1 MNEITIP
8 TNNVPATTNFLKS
21 APDPSEIQVLTLI
34 AETAVDSKQYKGVG
48 DKAAL
53 LMNMLAARELNIP
66 PILSLNGGIRNIN
79 GNIEISARLMH
90 ALMRRAGIFIQ
101 IKESTEQKCVIYGKR
116 QDGSYHTASYEY
128 SEAQKAGLIKPGGGW
143 TKNPKD
149 MLFARAISRLARQL
163 APDVIGGC
171 YVEGEIS
178 GDVVVAPSGNSDP
191 SLFCD
196 SATPEDLSSYEDII
210 KAQLPEESEPDIIRY
225 IEAMMGHFGWTYA
238 KAVKSLA
245 AKPEGIKPS
254 FDGWRKKNG

>member
-8 TNNVPATTNFLKS
+8 TNNVPAPVQFRN
-21 APDPSEIQVLTLI
+21 APDNDEIKVLTLI
-34 AETAVDSKQYKGVG
+34 AETAVESKQYSGTG
-48 DKAAL
+48 GKAAL
-53 LMNMLAARELNIP
+53 LMTMLAARELNIP

-101 IKESTEQKCVIYGKR
+101 IKETNEQKCTIYGKR

-143 TKNPKD
+143 SKNPKD

-178 GDVVVAPSGNSDP
+178 GDVGVLQTQFQSENSDA
-191 SLFCD
+191 C
-196 SATPEDLSSYEDII
+196 AYEDLSNYEETI
-210 KAQLPEESEPDIIRY
+210 KAQLPEEKEPDIIRY
-225 IEAMMGHFGWTYA
+225 IEAMMGHFGWTYST
-238 KAVKSLA
+238 AVKALA
-245 AKPEGIKPS
+245 KKPEGIKQS
-254 FDGWRKKNG
+254 FDAWRKKNG

>member
-1 MNEITIP
+1 M
-8 TNNVPATTNFLKS
+8 PATTQFKS
-21 APDPSEIQVLTLI
+21 APDSNEIQVLALI
-34 AETAVDSKQYKGVG
+34 AETAVESKQYKGVG

-53 LMNMLAARELNIP
+53 LMTMLAARELNIP

-79 GNIEISARLMH
+79 GNIEVSARLMH

-101 IKESTEQKCVIYGKR
+101 IKESTEQKCTIYGKR
-116 QDGSYHTASYEY
+116 QDGSYHTAGYEY

-178 GDVVVAPSGNSDP
+178 GESQVVQDP
-191 SLFCD
+191 QIENVK
-196 SATPEDLSSYEDII
+196 PEQLTEYEEII
-210 KAQLPEESEPDIIRY
+210 KQALPGESEPDIIRY
-225 IEAMMGHFGWTYA
+225 IEAMMGHFGWTYD

-245 AKPEGIKPS
+245 KKPEGIKAS
-254 FDGWRKKNG
+254 FDAWRAKNV